1 MTEAGIA
8 LNPNHRNY
16 QELKEDL
23 QRAGI
28 ETVTIEELQR
38 TAEHLTGKP
47 EPIRTTDKIVGIVE
61 YRDGTVLD
69 VLRQV
74 LHEY

>member
-1 MTEAGIA
+1 MRARETIAVVVTEAGNA

-38 TAEHLTGKP
+38 TAEHLTGNQSRFGQQIKLL
-47 EPIRTTDKIVGIVE
+47 G
-61 YRDGTVLD
+61 L
-69 VLRQV
+69 
-74 LHEY
+74 